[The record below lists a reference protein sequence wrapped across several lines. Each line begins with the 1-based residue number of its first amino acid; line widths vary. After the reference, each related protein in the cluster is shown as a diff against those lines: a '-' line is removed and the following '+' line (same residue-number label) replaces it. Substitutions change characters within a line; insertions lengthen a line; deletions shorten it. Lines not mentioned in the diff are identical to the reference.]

1 MVYKKTESD
10 ENATVDNSIIIYLL
24 YIMNI
29 QSLES
34 AQSAISEYEN
44 VILEELV
51 NSAKNMEDLLPDIT
65 RNTDSETDSGTDSCL
80 NDDSKKMIRLYKLS
94 FYKKDRF

>member
-51 NSAKNMEDLLPDIT
+51 NSAKNMKDLIKMK
-65 RNTDSETDSGTDSCL
+65 RTDA
-80 NDDSKKMIRLYKLS
+80 
-94 FYKKDRF
+94 DRSHTNGKNQ